1 MQLHNIVVVAQSD
14 AAKAHGVK
22 LAVGVFL
29 LVYLTAFFV
38 EEGMSIG
45 NSEKFVYKWRG
56 Y

>member
-1 MQLHNIVVVAQSD
+1 MLQKPMALSLR
-14 AAKAHGVK
+14 
-22 LAVGVFL
+22 LAFFL